1 MSRSGVSVTDAGGQ
15 SFSIAGCRTVGAL
28 KQSILEH
35 TGIPVNQ
42 QRLLRG
48 GDAEA
53 MELADD
59 AEAVQGDEELKLL
72 VDLAGG
78 CECSPFYIAI
88 RQFECKFRCSICYNG
103 LDMQVTPHNTTHT
116 EQEEENTAQQRTN
129 THDFVVSRAL
139 SSCICIRLHCTIV
152 SGKSASTAVSTGVAT
167 CNKGPLGGQHT
178 HRKRA
183 GHKPVLP
190 RRSR

>member
-103 LDMQVTPHNTTHT
+103 LDMQVTQHNTTHGARRGEHGAAT
-116 EQEEENTAQQRTN
+116 QKHSLFRC
-129 THDFVVSRAL
+129 F
-139 SSCICIRLHCTIV
+139 SCSIV
-152 SGKSASTAVSTGVAT
+152 LYLYLVTLYDYQWQKCQYCCVHWG
-167 CNKGPLGGQHT
+167 CNVQ
-178 HRKRA
+178 
-183 GHKPVLP
+183 
-190 RRSR
+190 